1 MKNSPLFDREFQ
13 DNSMT
18 LYSENLAHMAP
29 VWTRIFPIEAKR
41 AEGCYIYANDGRKYL
56 DFTCGI
62 GVTNTGHCHPK
73 VVEAI
78 REQAGLFLH
87 AQANLVI
94 HRPMMELI
102 AELRTI
108 VQPAIDGFFFSNSG
122 AEALEGA
129 VKLARAVT
137 GKPNIIVFSGSFHGR
152 TAGTMA
158 LTTSKTIYR
167 SGFQPLPAGVFVTPY
182 PYAYKLGMNEAR
194 TTQYCL
200 AALEE
205 LLLSQTSPAETA
217 AILIEPVLGE
227 GGYVNPP
234 AAFMHG
240 LRELADR
247 HGILLIFDE
256 VQSGFGR
263 TGKWFAQEHFGVVPD
278 IMTVAKGIAS
288 GLPLSG
294 VFAPLDLMKKWQTG
308 SHGGTYGG
316 NAVAC
321 AAGVATIRAMREED
335 MPGNAARR
343 GLQLVSGLRKLQE
356 QYLAIGDVRGLGLM
370 IGTEFTV
377 NNKPA
382 DKAFIKSIV
391 HACEARGLLLLTCG
405 TYDNTIRWIPPLI
418 VTEAQIN
425 EALGIFADALKDAL

>member
-1 MKNSPLFDREFQ
+1 MS
-13 DNSMT
+13 
-18 LYSENLAHMAP
+18 P
-29 VWTRIFPIEAKR
+29 VWTRIFPIQSNR
-41 AEGCYIYANDGRKYL
+41 AEGCYIYAEDGKKYL

-73 VVEAI
+73 VVAAI

-87 AQANLVI
+87 AQANIVVHKPL
-94 HRPMMELI
+94 MELI

-108 VQPAIDGFFFSNSG
+108 VHPSIDGFFFSNSG

-129 VKLARAVT
+129 VKLARAAT

-167 SGFQPLPAGVFVTPY
+167 AGFQPLPAGVFVAPY
-182 PYAYKLGMNEAR
+182 PYAYKLGMSEEK
-194 TTQYCL
+194 TTEYCL
-200 AALEE
+200 NALEE

-217 AILIEPVLGE
+217 AVLIEPVLGE

-234 AAFMHG
+234 AAFMQGLRQLCDKHG
-240 LRELADR
+240 L
-247 HGILLIFDE
+247 LLIFDE

-294 VFAPLDLMKKWQTG
+294 VFSRLELMKKWQVG

-316 NAVAC
+316 NALAC

-343 GLQLVSGLRKLQE
+343 GVQLMTGLRKLQE
-356 QYLAIGDVRGLGLM
+356 QYPIIGDVRGLGLM

-377 NNKPA
+377 DGKPA
-382 DKAFIKSIV
+382 DNSIIKRVI
-391 HACEARGLLLLTCG
+391 HACEERGLLLLSCG
-405 TYDNTIRWIPPLI
+405 TYDNVIRWIPPLI
-418 VTEAQIN
+418 VSEQQIN
-425 EALGIFADALKDAL
+425 DGLRIFGEALEENLK